1 MILTINGGSSSIKF
15 SFFTTALEP
24 KIKGKIDR
32 MGLASPHLTYTEYPS
47 GYETTSDMPASGLE
61 QAANSFADWLEK
73 LHGFHEIQAIGHRIV
88 NGMEYDQPVRVDD
101 HFLARLKELCQYD
114 PDHLPQELLLMQ
126 ILRHRHPDIPQIA
139 CFDTSFHAGLPKVAR
154 IFPVPRRFYEAGI
167 RRYGFHGL
175 SYTYLMHK
183 LPDLAGD
190 GVANSRII
198 LAHLG
203 SGASLTA
210 VKDGKSIDTSM
221 GFTPAGGIM
230 MGTRPGDLDPG
241 AVWAMI
247 QKEQLSPQQLN
258 DLINHES
265 GLLGVSE
272 TSSDLRDLLKKE
284 PADPRAAEAI
294 QLFCYQVKK
303 WIGAFS
309 AVLGGLDLLVFTG
322 GIGENSAVIRSRICQ
337 GLEYLGIRL
346 DENRNGNGEALIS
359 MEKTAVK
366 TYVIP
371 TDEEWMIAST
381 VAELMNLK
389 K

>member
-258 DLINHES
+258 DLIPVERK
-265 GLLGVSE
+265 GCIGGPFQPTELLIY
-272 TSSDLRDLLKKE
+272 
-284 PADPRAAEAI
+284 P
-294 QLFCYQVKK
+294 
-303 WIGAFS
+303 
-309 AVLGGLDLLVFTG
+309 
-322 GIGENSAVIRSRICQ
+322 
-337 GLEYLGIRL
+337 
-346 DENRNGNGEALIS
+346 
-359 MEKTAVK
+359 
-366 TYVIP
+366 
-371 TDEEWMIAST
+371 
-381 VAELMNLK
+381 
-389 K
+389 